1 MRLLVLLLASSLSIE
16 LARGQG
22 VETGRRLFENN
33 CGICHGADATGGEMG
48 PAILNRL
55 LNRTD
60 QELSTL
66 IHEGIP
72 SRGMPASNP
81 ETQQT
86 NDLVVFLC
94 TYRHRRR

>member
-22 VETGRRLFENN
+22 VETGRRLFESN

-55 LNRTD
+55 PNRSD
-60 QELSTL
+60 QEMTKL
-66 IHEGIP
+66 IHEGLP
-72 SRGMPASNP
+72 TRGMPASTL
-81 ETQQT
+81 ESEQT
-86 NDLVVFLC
+86 GESIGLLR
-94 TYRHRRR
+94 TLRPR